1 MPAEITMPQLSDTMT
16 EGTVVKW
23 KKKEG
28 EKVKAGEEI
37 ADIETD
43 KATMPMESFEAGT
56 LAFIAAKEGE
66 KVKVGGLIGVIARS
80 NENAEEIKKQYQAN
94 GGGQKESGGTPA
106 PAPSKPAAAA
116 PGAAPQKPVR
126 TPPRPAGAP
135 AGATKP
141 AANKAGSNGPRTNYN
156 FDIIVIG
163 GGPAGYAAAIRAG
176 QLKKRVLCVE
186 KENLGG
192 TCLNWGCIPTK
203 ALLED
208 GAFVLKIRT
217 EAAEHGVAFDNL
229 KVDFGKIV
237 GRSRAVANKLQNGI
251 GHLFRKYEVKHEMGI
266 GQLLAPHRV
275 RVTGKNGPKEFTAE
289 HVIIATGA
297 RATPLPGAEFDG
309 KKIITSRE
317 AMTLPTLPKR
327 MAIIGAGAIG
337 CEFADIY
344 NALGSQVTIVEM
356 LPHLLPNE
364 DEDVSILLERIFARR
379 GIDVRTKTKTDKVEK
394 TGDGVKLTL
403 SGEKPGTV
411 EADLVLIAIGVTGN
425 VDKVA
430 LPEAKLELFKGRVK
444 VDHQYRTNLENVW
457 AVGDCIGMHW
467 PEQMAMGGYRH
478 PDLAHVAHH
487 EAVLCVER
495 ICGHERHDIDYK
507 NIPGCTY
514 THPQVASMGMTE
526 KKLREEGREIRIGK
540 FPFSVSGRALAAGE
554 TDGFVK
560 LIFDAKYGELLGVHM
575 IGENVTELLS
585 ELVLARKLEAT
596 EEEIIDAIHPHPTLS
611 EAIMEAAG
619 VSVSRAIHL

>member
-1 MPAEITMPQLSDTMT
+1 MPQLSDTMT

-23 KKKEG
+23 KVKEG
-28 EKVKAGEEI
+28 DRIKAGQEVAEV
-37 ADIETD
+37 ETD

-56 LAFIAAKEGE
+56 LAFIAAKEGQ
-66 KVKVGGLIGVIARS
+66 KVPVGGLIGVIARG
-80 NENAEEIKKQYQAN
+80 NENVEEIRKNYQAK
-94 GGGQKESGGTPA
+94 GGGQQKSGAAPPA
-106 PAPSKPAAAA
+106 AAPSKPAPA
-116 PGAAPQKPVR
+116 PATAPKPVR
-126 TPPRPAGAP
+126 TPPAP
-135 AGATKP
+135 AASKP
-141 AANKAGSNGPRTNYN
+141 VPSKAGSNGPKKNYN

-176 QLKKRVLCVE
+176 QMKKRVLCVE

-208 GAFVLKIRT
+208 GAFVLKMRT

-229 KVDFGKIV
+229 KVDFAKIV
-237 GRSRAVANKLQNGI
+237 GRSRNVANKLQNGI
-251 GHLFRKYEVKHEMGI
+251 GHLFRKYEVKHEMGT

-275 RVTGKNGPKEFTAE
+275 RVSGKDGQKEYTAE

-344 NALGSQVTIVEM
+344 NALGAQVTVVEM

-364 DEDVSILLERIFARR
+364 DEDVSVMLERIFARR

-394 TGDGVKLTL
+394 TSDGVKLTL
-403 SGEKPGTV
+403 SGDKAGTV

-425 VDKVA
+425 VENVA
-430 LPEAKLELFKGRVK
+430 TPEAKLELFKNRVK
-444 VDHQYRTNLENVW
+444 VDHEYRTNLENVW
-457 AVGDCIGMHW
+457 AVGDCISMHW

-526 KKLREEGREIRIGK
+526 KNLREEGRQIRIGK
-540 FPFSVSGRALAAGE
+540 FPFSVSGRALASGE

-596 EEEIIDAIHPHPTLS
+596 EEEILDAIHPHPTLS